1 MPINQQEKIRLFDY
15 LTRFEKKIKN
25 NRGHYDLSNNQLQ
38 TFINENDIAFCSYQ
52 AKGIKAKEHNAYFQY
67 EYQVA
72 NKAHDL
78 MRHIRNAIAHGNITK
93 KDGYFWLTD
102 YTTKGTKTLDA
113 KIKTNVFWNF
123 LTKLENTY
131 H

>member
-52 AKGIKAKEHNAYFQY
+52 AKGTKTKEHKAYFQY
-67 EYQVA
+67 KYTTT

-78 MRHIRNAIAHGNITK
+78 MRHIRNAIAHGNVIK
-93 KDGYFWLTD
+93 KMDTFG
-102 YTTKGTKTLDA
+102 
-113 KIKTNVFWNF
+113 
-123 LTKLENTY
+123 
-131 H
+131 